1 MALNYPKIK
10 PARLKREDVQHRL
23 AKPDKRQ
30 NFENFKKPE
39 VSEVRR
45 IAAKEERS
53 VLRYVSDE

>member
-10 PARLKREDVQHRL
+10 PDRLKRGDDQHRL
-23 AKPDKRQ
+23 QKPDKRQ
-30 NFENFKKPE
+30 NFENFRSPE

-45 IAAKEERS
+45 IAANEERS